1 MRLFPKLAMAATI
14 RKLVST
20 SKAPGAIGAYS
31 QAVIADKTMYISG
44 QLGMDPKTMEL
55 VSDDAASQAKQAL
68 TNMGHILEAGGSAF
82 NKVVKTT
89 VLLGNINDFQ
99 AVNEV
104 YKTFF
109 TEKQPARAAYQ
120 VANLPKGGKVEIEA
134 IAIVGEVKDE

>member
-1 MRLFPKLAMAATI
+1 MRLFTALAMATVRRI
-14 RKLVST
+14 VST
-20 SKAPGAIGAYS
+20 SNAPSAIGAYS

-44 QLGMDPKTMEL
+44 QLGLDPKTMEF
-55 VSDDAASQAKQAL
+55 VSQDAGGQTKQAL

-82 NKVVKTT
+82 NKVVKAT
-89 VLLGNINDFQ
+89 VLLDDINDFQ

-120 VANLPKGGKVEIEA
+120 VGKLPKGGKVEIEA